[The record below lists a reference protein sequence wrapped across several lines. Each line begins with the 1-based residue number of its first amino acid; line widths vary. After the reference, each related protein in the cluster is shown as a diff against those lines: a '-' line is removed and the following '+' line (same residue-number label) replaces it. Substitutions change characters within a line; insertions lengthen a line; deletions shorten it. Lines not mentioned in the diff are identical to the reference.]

1 MLISDLMR
9 WLRVDLFFERSKR
22 FIRWFIR
29 LLPLRKINE
38 ELWFFTFLLSFV
50 SSNKLARQGL
60 TDANRSIPNRKTGTE
75 PSSQKDGPSMC
86 PGFLH
91 RFSGLVSGWIVYG
104 NPCSEQGLTQESK
117 DQNRLVQD
125 QAFRSGPEN
134 RLDEDQQK
142 LRNLGPTK
150 FRKSPTKL
158 DWSVPKPGRP
168 WIPGLT
174 VFIL

>member
-91 RFSGLVSGWIVYG
+91 RFSSLVSGWIVYG
-104 NPCSEQGLTQESK
+104 NSCSEQGLTQESK
-117 DQNRLVQD
+117 
-125 QAFRSGPEN
+125 
-134 RLDEDQQK
+134 
-142 LRNLGPTK
+142 
-150 FRKSPTKL
+150 
-158 DWSVPKPGRP
+158 P
-168 WIPGLT
+168 WIPRTSLSRLQFEFDRVVLGSL
-174 VFIL
+174 VLSMSIYF